1 MATERTTINPEGVPA
16 PIGAYS
22 AVVQA
27 NCGRVAFLAG
37 QVALNADGELVGAG
51 DVAAQTKQ
59 VFHNLGKALEGIGA
73 SFSDVLE
80 FTSYLVGRS
89 SVQPFIQAR
98 SEIFPSMYPQR
109 RLPRQHPAGHRGAG
123 AGGPAGGGEGGRRP
137 SVTGCE
143 LGAAECL
150 PFLQHR
156 TYVVVP

>member
-1 MATERTTINPEGVPA
+1 MATERATINPEGVPA

-98 SEIFPSMYPQR
+98 SEIFPGMYPNGDYPANTLLVIEGLVR
-109 RLPRQHPAGHRGAG
+109 EDLLVEVKAVAALP
-123 AGGPAGGGEGGRRP
+123 
-137 SVTGCE
+137 
-143 LGAAECL
+143 
-150 PFLQHR
+150 
-156 TYVVVP
+156 